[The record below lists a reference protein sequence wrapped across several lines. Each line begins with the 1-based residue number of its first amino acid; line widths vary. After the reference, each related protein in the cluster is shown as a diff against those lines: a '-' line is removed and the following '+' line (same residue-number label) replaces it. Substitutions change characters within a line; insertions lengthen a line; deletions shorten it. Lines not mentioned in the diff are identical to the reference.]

1 MITISHCKQ
10 SLTNSVKDL
19 TSVDHKYIGQITSEI
34 DKFNGKSDYGSFA
47 EFIADFI
54 PSSGRNFFTISSSDL
69 FNSFEK
75 EQPGLAFIFT
85 PLNDHSR
92 EYMHRGD
99 IVFCYRQG
107 QFSSLD
113 DALNQRGIYGLGV
126 VLTDPAVLY
135 PSRDKHNR
143 YGVAIALPVIL
154 QNHLELRN
162 IQLNPTTINLTPY
175 NGNRNDSLQYI
186 PNKNHCDALI
196 SMIAAR
202 NPDIQ
207 ADLAHLVGGAIQA
220 GVLPTDFWTTGCQ
233 PQPSS
238 NNSNA
243 MGIED
248 EFKSFLK
255 NCCKSTRRSGDMG
268 YTLGETACASIVAYL
283 KPNYIFNF
291 DGGEKWSYIKS
302 MYEITNPGQVS
313 DICSELLNNP
323 DFITYDQTKSYW
335 PSNAIIYYTLFIQA
349 RSLFAQSNTELNYIC
364 NQPAPPLKEP
374 LQQIFYG
381 APGTGKSHKVDEM
394 CKAYSNHRTT
404 FHPDSDY
411 STFVGCYK
419 PTKVKVDKKPL
430 LNFNELADKLREY
443 RNKDKNNETNAQ
455 VSFGYDYYQSLKEV
469 DNLDKLLLASGG
481 KEYDTYLSAGM
492 LIAKKEEGMKKAGD
506 ITYSFT
512 PQAFTNAYVE
522 AWQKFEKNEPVLLVI
537 EEINRGNC
545 AQIFGDL
552 FQLLD
557 RNEDGY
563 STYPI
568 EPDTDLGTYI
578 SEQGLN
584 VQNAIL
590 KKKDGT
596 TEDISKDINKG
607 KKLVLPP
614 NLYIWATMNTS
625 DQSLFP
631 IDSAFKR
638 RWDWK
643 YVPIRDKKEEN
654 YKIETDSYL
663 FDWWDF
669 LTKVNLAIGEAT
681 SSEDKKLGYFFCK
694 GDKKGRIS
702 TDKFVSKVLFYLWTD
717 VFKDYEADEMKF
729 THEGKD
735 YELLQY
741 KTKEGEKE
749 SIHKFSFSDFFTEDG
764 DGDPS
769 MVEKFLMNIEVLK
782 EENIKEGKEVED
794 GGSDEEGATTGTFQ
808 ADSKIP
814 K

>member
-1 MITISHCKQ
+1 MELLNLQELGLELQAK
-10 SLTNSVKDL
+10 
-19 TSVDHKYIGQITSEI
+19 
-34 DKFNGKSDYGSFA
+34 
-47 EFIADFI
+47 
-54 PSSGRNFFTISSSDL
+54 
-69 FNSFEK
+69 FEK
-75 EQPGLAFIFT
+75 EFKVE
-85 PLNDHSR
+85 D
-92 EYMHRGD
+92 
-99 IVFCYRQG
+99 
-107 QFSSLD
+107 
-113 DALNQRGIYGLGV
+113 
-126 VLTDPAVLY
+126 
-135 PSRDKHNR
+135 
-143 YGVAIALPVIL
+143 
-154 QNHLELRN
+154 LELPAAFKKHVN
-162 IQLNPTTINLTPY
+162 EIGGNKLNYKQYMVHMSTTNL
-175 NGNRNDSLQYI
+175 NSYI
-186 PNKNHCDALI
+186 PNSWFYIASYFVSYYDEVIKYKDLLI
-196 SMIAAR
+196 STLKKCGLNKAEERDELLTKYTKTLDAKVKEAKKNKLPI
-202 NPDIQ
+202 DIDKLRQ
-207 ADLAHLVGGAIQA
+207 EVSEEVRQIIHGVLSTASLDKTDCEYLEKFVSDYTWWYGGKTIDRGDFYFSPILTLAKVVNASSSYIADLCKFLSENKDATILLRYPNVVTCDNKLPGFFYNVFKHLYDRQNGLKLLFKYIVPGSKDSPRYKFEMDDIRQTNFFVKG
-220 GVLPTDFWTTGCQ
+220 
-233 PQPSS
+233 
-238 NNSNA
+238 
-243 MGIED
+243 ED
-248 EFKSFLK
+248 AF
-255 NCCKSTRRSGDMG
+255 NSTRKGDFHPSPFI
-268 YTLGETACASIVAYL
+268 YKDEKYYL
-283 KPNYIFNF
+283 SQELAKKRPANNNEVSF
-291 DGGEKWSYIKS
+291 DGLKTVIERLYPQYKLIYEYSY
-302 MYEITNPGQVS
+302 
-313 DICSELLNNP
+313 
-323 DFITYDQTKSYW
+323 
-335 PSNAIIYYTLFIQA
+335 
-349 RSLFAQSNTELNYIC
+349 YILI
-364 NQPAPPLKEP
+364 NMEEAKDLGP

-430 LNFNELADKLREY
+430 LNFNELADKLKEY
-443 RNKDKNNETNAQ
+443 RTKDNETNAQ
-455 VSFGYDYYQSLKEV
+455 VAFGYDYYQSLREV
-469 DNLDKLLLASGG
+469 DNLGKLLLASGG
-481 KEYDTYLSAGM
+481 AEYDTYLSAGM
-492 LIAKKEEGMKKAGD
+492 LIAKKEEGTKKAGD

-584 VQNAIL
+584 VQKAIL

-596 TEDISKDINKG
+596 TEDISGDINQG

-654 YKIETDSYL
+654 YKIETVSYL

-717 VFKDYEADEMKF
+717 VFKDYEADEVKF

-764 DGDPS
+764 DGNPS

-782 EENIKEGKEVED
+782 EEKIKEGKEVED